1 MNHLDSRVQRRIYQL
16 LYQYRE
22 QRRQS
27 KFYNYLPTIYEDK
40 IEPPYTQLS
49 P

>member
-1 MNHLDSRVQRRIYQL
+1 MNHLDSRVQRRIYQI

-27 KFYNYLPTIYEDK
+27 KFYNYLPTIYEDPLEPYK
-40 IEPPYTQLS
+40 IETS
-49 P
+49 

>member
-1 MNHLDSRVQRRIYQL
+1 MNHLDIRVQKRIYQL

-22 QRRQS
+22 QRRA

-40 IEPPYTQLS
+40 IETP
-49 P
+49 